1 MVDTRMAR
9 TEPLKYLLSVIA
21 VAAAVLG
28 LAPFAARINSTTVAL
43 ALLLTILFLATAF
56 GSRYALVA
64 SLIAV
69 LCFNFFFLPPLYTF
83 TIADPQNWVSFGAFV
98 ITAIVAGQLSTYARR
113 RAEESER
120 RRVEIEK
127 LYEELQNAFEQA
139 SEAEAVRRS
148 EKLKSALLDAIT
160 HDLRTPLTS
169 IKASATSLI
178 ESKKSKFLGI
188 EGEVEFLEIINEE
201 SDRLNQFIEGL
212 VGLARIEANEL
223 DVRKEWTTVA
233 ELFETSIERSR
244 KRLDSYHVV
253 IDLEKDL
260 PSIYVDAS
268 AVSEALYL
276 LLDNAAKYSAPH
288 SVIKLTARQVTGARM
303 NIVIEDQG
311 RGIPPSER
319 QKIFEKFVRI
329 SESDVPS
336 TADGMG
342 LGLAIVK
349 GIVESQGGAI
359 TIEDAA
365 EGFSTRF
372 VIDLPIDEKD
382 EL

>member
-1 MVDTRMAR
+1 
-9 TEPLKYLLSVIA
+9 LSVIT

-319 QKIFEKFVRI
+319 QKIFEKLVRI
-329 SESDVPS
+329 S
-336 TADGMG
+336 
-342 LGLAIVK
+342 
-349 GIVESQGGAI
+349 
-359 TIEDAA
+359 
-365 EGFSTRF
+365 
-372 VIDLPIDEKD
+372 
-382 EL
+382 